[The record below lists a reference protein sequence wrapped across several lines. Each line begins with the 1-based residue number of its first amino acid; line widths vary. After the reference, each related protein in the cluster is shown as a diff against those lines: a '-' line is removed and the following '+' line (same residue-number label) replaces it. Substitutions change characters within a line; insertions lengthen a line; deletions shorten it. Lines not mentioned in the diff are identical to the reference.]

1 MKKIILISFFIFA
14 NSLLESCIQKEGTL
28 CYQLDFSSIRN
39 YSLSN
44 NSTVGSGETVTANE
58 YALLLDTNSSGKYC
72 LQKTNFGGNLRADL
86 AYSLTD
92 KIKTIS
98 IRSSTD
104 LNSTYPAGS
113 ELKDLFIPISVAP
126 GCQDALDCS
135 YNYYNESLIQTLEEA
150 LNGVMG
156 ENIFLDSR
164 SESESSLYL
173 FALRTN
179 EVITPNQHQITVQI
193 EFQSGQSSEFTTGE
207 ILLN

>member
-1 MKKIILISFFIFA
+1 
-14 NSLLESCIQKEGTL
+14 
-28 CYQLDFSSIRN
+28 
-39 YSLSN
+39 
-44 NSTVGSGETVTANE
+44 
-58 YALLLDTNSSGKYC
+58 
-72 LQKTNFGGNLRADL
+72 
-86 AYSLTD
+86 
-92 KIKTIS
+92 
-98 IRSSTD
+98 
-104 LNSTYPAGS
+104 
-113 ELKDLFIPISVAP
+113 
-126 GCQDALDCS
+126 LDCS
-135 YNYYNESLIQTLEEA
+135 YNYYNQSLIQTLEEA

>member
-1 MKKIILISFFIFA
+1 MKKIILIAFFVLA
-14 NSLLESCIQKEGTL
+14 NSLLESCIQKEDTL

-39 YSLSN
+39 YSLNN

-58 YALLLDTNSSGKYC
+58 YALLLDTNSSGNYC

-92 KIKTIS
+92 KIKTVS
-98 IRSSTD
+98 IRSNAD

-113 ELKDLFIPISVAP
+113 ELKNLFIPISVAP
-126 GCQDALDCS
+126 GCLDASDCA
-135 YNYYNESLIQTLEEA
+135 YNYYNESFIQTLEEA

-173 FALRTN
+173 FALKTN

-193 EFQSGQSSEFTTGE
+193 EFQSGKSSEFITE
-207 ILLN
+207 QIALN